1 MAQSARSGT
10 DHRSLWSVDDRRIS
24 RRSWLLAGLA
34 IPLFRARG
42 EPRLE
47 VSFDG
52 DNLHVAAPGLHFL
65 TGSALKRLK
74 NADTV
79 VFLSQITL
87 FSDNF
92 VTPIRKPVQERL
104 VVSYALWEDRFA
116 VAIPGGLAQPAEG
129 LTEGQ
134 AEEWCIRNLAVSALG
149 LAPERRFWLKFEL
162 RTAPRKDTSTL
173 MSNSGLSLVRMLDI
187 LERKARPDEPSW
199 TLAAGPLRLLD
210 LPRTGRGTRIG

>member
-1 MAQSARSGT
+1 MARSARTEG
-10 DHRSLWSVDDRRIS
+10 IS
-24 RRSWLLAGLA
+24 RRSWLLAGLT
-34 IPLFRARG
+34 IPLFRARA
-42 EPRLE
+42 EARLE

-92 VTPIRKPVQERL
+92 ITPLRKPVQDRL
-104 VVSYALWEDRFA
+104 VVSYAIWEDRFK
-116 VAIPGGLAQPAEG
+116 VAMPGAPVPPVEG
-129 LTEGQ
+129 LTEAQ
-134 AEEWCIRNLAVSALG
+134 AEDWSIRNLAVSALG
-149 LAPERRFWLKFEL
+149 VPQDRPFWLKFEL

-173 MSNSGLSLVRMLDI
+173 VSPSGLSLVNLVNFFG
-187 LERKARPDEPSW
+187 RKPGPDEPSW
-199 TLAAGPLRLLD
+199 TLGIGPLRLTD
-210 LPRTGRGTRIG
+210 LPRTGREKRIF